1 GARGRLPGSGAPAG
15 AGVRPAPGR
24 LRRRPR
30 RPAAPGAAVLRG
42 HRRRRQR
49 RAHRQPDRR
58 QRPRPAPRPQPGQRR
73 PTRAHG
79 GGGAGVVI
87 GSADVVRREDRLRQL
102 EMAITRKLDG
112 LLHGDHQGL
121 VPGGG
126 TEPAE
131 SRLYAPGDDVRRMD
145 WNLTARTDV
154 PHVRTTIADRE
165 LETWVVIDGSAS
177 LDFGT
182 AGMEKR
188 DLALAAAAAS
198 LFGPD
203 AVVIPPRSGR
213 SAALALLRR
222 LEQRGRAADGPSTT
236 LAEALRRIRL
246 TAKRRGLVVLITDLI
261 DQSPWQRE
269 LRALALRHEVVVVE
283 VRDPRTGQ
291 RVEVQTSNAAVRA
304 RFAEAAAARQAE
316 NARQVRAAGAS
327 HLVLSTDRDWLF
339 DIVRFVAAK
348 RKRR

>member
-1 GARGRLPGSGAPAG
+1 
-15 AGVRPAPGR
+15 
-24 LRRRPR
+24 
-30 RPAAPGAAVLRG
+30 
-42 HRRRRQR
+42 
-49 RAHRQPDRR
+49 
-58 QRPRPAPRPQPGQRR
+58 
-73 PTRAHG
+73 
-79 GGGAGVVI
+79 VI

-102 EMAITRKLDG
+102 EMAVTRKLDG
-112 LLHGDHQGL
+112 LLQGDHQGL

-145 WNLTARTDV
+145 WNLTARTAV

-188 DLALAAAAAS
+188 DLALAAAAAFTFLTVRGGNRVAAS

-261 DQSPWQRE
+261 DRSPWQRE

-283 VRDPRTGQ
+283 VRDPRESSLPAVGLLMLVDPETGQ

-304 RFAEAAAARQAE
+304 RFAEAAAARYAE
-316 NARQVRAAGAS
+316 HARQVQAAGAS

-348 RKRR
+348 KKRR